1 MILFPPM
8 RVIARRT
15 LREFWERHPDAEASL
30 KSWFKEARSA
40 CWKSPADLKARYPS
54 ASILA
59 NNRAIFNIRGNNY
72 RLVTAIHFE
81 HAVLY
86 IRFIGTHAEYD
97 QIDAV
102 TI

>member
-1 MILFPPM
+1 M

-15 LREFWERHPDAEASL
+15 LKEFWQRHPDAEASL
-30 KSWFKEARSA
+30 RAWFKEARA
-40 CWKSPADLKARYPS
+40 AEWKSPADLKTRYPS

-59 NNRAIFNIRGNNY
+59 NNRVIFNIRGNNY
-72 RLVTAIHFE
+72 RLIAAIHFE

-97 QIDAV
+97 QIDAA